1 MLKKRMLIVLGMA
14 AVLSA
19 SCVSATVWAEE
30 NTETQTESETETTD
44 ESVTENDS
52 TEENGEETAEADAA
66 EEETPEIQEGYT
78 TELEGCTKVVSWC
91 KNGDNNI
98 YGQFYYPADFD
109 ETKTYP
115 VVIMSH
121 GLGSTS
127 QMVERA
133 KWPEKAAQDGY
144 VVYTFD
150 FCGGSLNGNSD
161 VDFMD
166 MTVMTEKE
174 DLSAV
179 MDFVKSK
186 EYVDQEHLFLLG
198 QSRGRTGQCTYSC

>member
-78 TELEGCTKVVSWC
+78 TELEGCTKVVPGV
-91 KNGDNNI
+91 KMAI
-98 YGQFYYPADFD
+98 TIF
-109 ETKTYP
+109 
-115 VVIMSH
+115 
-121 GLGSTS
+121 
-127 QMVERA
+127 
-133 KWPEKAAQDGY
+133 
-144 VVYTFD
+144 
-150 FCGGSLNGNSD
+150 
-161 VDFMD
+161 
-166 MTVMTEKE
+166 TVSFTILQILMKRKLIQW
-174 DLSAV
+174 LS
-179 MDFVKSK
+179 
-186 EYVDQEHLFLLG
+186 
-198 QSRGRTGQCTYSC
+198 